1 MRIPLKFKVSFWL
14 LLNLLLLAA
23 LAGFAV
29 FRAGDGITWD
39 SLVAG
44 DLGRPVQA
52 WAELTVSDLRSRPR
66 SEWNDALANATTIKG
81 VSLAYYG
88 EDLRRLAGDDR
99 KLPSLLRDWLTTVS
113 RAQEIRPRGIPP
125 DRSGPEGF
133 GFPPRAGLDEG
144 PPPHRGP
151 EAARSADGGL
161 SPGSRPPQRVLV
173 PSASES
179 GYWVGVMLGLPG
191 RSRDYFLVH
200 VPSLWVLLDVLELKN
215 ALWLAGGAVVLS
227 VLIWLPFVSGVTRAL
242 GRLTLATE
250 RIADGRF
257 DTRVPGERHDE
268 IGELGVAINRMSSR
282 LELLVGGQKRFL
294 GDIAHELGSPL
305 GRMQLGVGILEERVP
320 SELRPAVADVREEV
334 AHMADLVAE
343 LLAFT
348 RAGLLPRA
356 ATQVRV
362 ELSPLVARVLGRE
375 AAADA
380 VALDLPAGLAVRADA
395 DLLARAIG
403 NLLRNA
409 LRYAGRDAAITLRA
423 YRVDTSVEL
432 VVDDTGPGV
441 PPEALARLGEPFF
454 RPEIAR
460 QRETGGAGLGLA
472 IVRAC
477 VEACGGGV
485 HFANRDPRG
494 FRASI
499 RLPLAD

>member
-1 MRIPLKFKVSFWL
+1 
-14 LLNLLLLAA
+14 
-23 LAGFAV
+23 
-29 FRAGDGITWD
+29 
-39 SLVAG
+39 
-44 DLGRPVQA
+44 
-52 WAELTVSDLRSRPR
+52 
-66 SEWNDALANATTIKG
+66 
-81 VSLAYYG
+81 
-88 EDLRRLAGDDR
+88 
-99 KLPSLLRDWLTTVS
+99 
-113 RAQEIRPRGIPP
+113 
-125 DRSGPEGF
+125 
-133 GFPPRAGLDEG
+133 
-144 PPPHRGP
+144 
-151 EAARSADGGL
+151 
-161 SPGSRPPQRVLV
+161 
-173 PSASES
+173 
-179 GYWVGVMLGLPG
+179 
-191 RSRDYFLVH
+191 
-200 VPSLWVLLDVLELKN
+200 VLELKN
-215 ALWLAGGAVVLS
+215 ALWVAGGAVVLS

-320 SELRPAVADVREEV
+320 PELLPAVADVREEV
-334 AHMADLVAE
+334 AHMAGLVAE

-356 ATQVRV
+356 ATRMRV
-362 ELSPLVARVLGRE
+362 ELGPLVARVLGRE

-395 DLLARAIG
+395 DLLARAVG

-409 LRYAGRDAAITLRA
+409 LRYAGREAAITLSARP
-423 YRVDTSVEL
+423 SGSEVEL
-432 VVDDTGPGV
+432 VVEDTGPGV

-477 VEACGGGV
+477 IEACGGSV
-485 HFANRDPRG
+485 HLANRAPHG
-494 FRASI
+494 FRASM

>member
-1 MRIPLKFKVSFWL
+1 MRIPLKVKVSCWL
-14 LLNLLLLAA
+14 LLNLLLLTA
-23 LAGFAV
+23 LAGFAI
-29 FRAGDGITWD
+29 FRAGDGIAWD

-44 DLGRPVQA
+44 DLGRPVQS
-52 WAELTVSDLRSRPR
+52 WAELTVNDLRARPR
-66 SEWNDALANATTIKG
+66 SEWADALAKASTIEG

-99 KLPSLLRDWLTTVS
+99 KLPSLLRDWMTTAS
-113 RAQEIRPRGIPP
+113 RAQENRLRSAPPGRGGP
-125 DRSGPEGF
+125 DGF
-133 GFPPRAGLDEG
+133 GG
-144 PPPHRGP
+144 PPPLRSM
-151 EAARSADGGL
+151 EAARPASAGL
-161 SPGSRPPQRVLV
+161 PPGPRPTPRVLV
-173 PSASES
+173 PGVSEP
-179 GYWVGVMLGLPG
+179 GYWVGVMLGVPG
-191 RSRDYFLVH
+191 RPRDFLLVH
-200 VPSLWVLLDVLELKN
+200 VPSFWVLLDMLELKN
-215 ALWLAGGAVVLS
+215 ALWFAAGAVVLS

-305 GRMQLGVGILEERVP
+305 GRMQMGVGILEERVP
-320 SELRPAVADVREEV
+320 PELRPAVADVREEV
-334 AHMADLVAE
+334 AHMAGLVAE

-356 ATQVRV
+356 AAQVRV
-362 ELSPLVARVLGRE
+362 ELEPLVARVLGRE

-380 VALDLPAGLAVRADA
+380 VAVDLPRGLAVRADA

-409 LRYAGRDAAITLRA
+409 LRYAGRDAAITLCA
-423 YRVDTSVEL
+423 HRVDTGVEI
-432 VVDDTGPGV
+432 VVEDAGPGV
-441 PPEALARLGEPFF
+441 PREALARLGEPFF

-477 VEACGGGV
+477 VEACGGSV
-485 HFANRDPRG
+485 HFANREPQG
-494 FRASI
+494 LRASL